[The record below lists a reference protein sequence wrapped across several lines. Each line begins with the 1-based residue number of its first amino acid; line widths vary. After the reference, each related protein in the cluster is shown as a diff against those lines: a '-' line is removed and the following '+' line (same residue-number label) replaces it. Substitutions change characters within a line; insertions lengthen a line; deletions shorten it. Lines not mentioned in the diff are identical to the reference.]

1 MPNRHHL
8 NALLLICALLL
19 GTASAAYAQF
29 DTATILGTVRDN
41 TGAVVPGATVT
52 LTGIDTGIVTTKVT
66 DENGAYE
73 FATVRI
79 GKYRVTAELAGFSI
93 ALADNVQATI
103 GARQRVELQLT
114 PGAVTETVEV
124 TGAASKLETDTSDRA
139 QIITGLHAAFSLAV
153 AQTALQLR
161 S

>member
-93 ALADNVQATI
+93 AL
-103 GARQRVELQLT
+103 
-114 PGAVTETVEV
+114 
-124 TGAASKLETDTSDRA
+124 
-139 QIITGLHAAFSLAV
+139 
-153 AQTALQLR
+153 
-161 S
+161 